1 MDYARALTFLWEDPR
16 WKEKLTIGTVVMLL
30 SLALTPVLIGIVG
43 ILIVMGYG
51 VRVLQNVRD
60 GQQYPLPEWDQWS
73 DDLSRGFKLA
83 VVSLVWA
90 LPAVLLSIPIVMG
103 GVMMGF
109 GDENASDFLMGIGGL
124 TFGLGYCLVFIFGL
138 FYALVTPGF
147 TVWYARNEQ
156 ISDGLKLTEIW
167 QWTRSNL
174 GSVILVMLAYLVAS
188 FIISTVASIAGVLLC
203 VIGLIVTVPLGTL
216 ATYLYQ
222 YHLIGQLAYK
232 ERTGTPFYTPAPIAP
247 YTPYTPATPAPPV
260 TPAAPVTPDTA
271 AMPGVT
277 PGSMPDSTMSDS
289 TLSAGDTPASDQPQ
303 G

>member
-16 WKEKLTIGTVVMLL
+16 WKEKLMIGTVIMLI
-30 SLALTPVLIGIVG
+30 SLPLTSILIGFVG

-60 GQQYPLPEWDQWS
+60 GNQYPLPEWDQWS
-73 DDLSRGFKLA
+73 EDLSRGFKLA

-90 LPAVLLSIPIVMG
+90 LPALLLSIPIVMG

-109 GDENASDFLMGIGGL
+109 GDEASSDFLMGIGGL

-147 TVWYARNEQ
+147 TVWFARNEQ
-156 ISDGLKLTEIW
+156 ISDGLKLTEVW
-167 QWTRSNL
+167 EWTRQNL
-174 GSVILVMLAYLVAS
+174 GSVILVMLAYIVAS
-188 FIISTVASIAGVLLC
+188 IIITTVASIVGMLLC
-203 VIGLIVTVPLGTL
+203 LVGLIVTVPLATL

-232 ERTGTPFYTPAPIAP
+232 ERTGTPYYTPTPF
-247 YTPYTPATPAPPV
+247 TPYAPVTPAAPAPPV
-260 TPAAPVTPDTA
+260 TPAAPVTPDTTV
-271 AMPGVT
+271 MPGAT
-277 PGSMPDSTMSDS
+277 PST
-289 TLSAGDTPASDQPQ
+289 GESDQPQ